1 MNFGKKGVQRKKEQ
15 LDSSSTMMGKKA
27 GISAL
32 RVLFLSIIAFCTIVI
47 CLGVGAYRGIIDSAP
62 DISDVNIMPLGYATF
77 VYDADGNQL
86 QKLNSA
92 EGNRISVSI
101 SEIPKNMQH
110 AIVAIEDSRFYEHN
124 GVDPRGMLRAAA
136 VAISTGFQR
145 TQGASTITQQ
155 LLKNNVF
162 TDWTEENR
170 LQSIK
175 RKLQEQYLAVELE
188 KSLAAEGKNAKD
200 VILENYLNTVNFGA
214 GAYGV
219 QTAAQTY
226 FGKDCKDLTLSECA
240 VLAAIPQNPTKW
252 NPRNHPEK
260 NAERRETVLDYMLE
274 QEYITQAEHDEA
286 MADDVYA
293 RIQER
298 SSSSSTATP
307 YSYFIDEL
315 ISQIKQDLME
325 QKGYTSVQASN
336 AIYSGGLRIYT
347 TQDPQIQQIMDEE
360 FQNEA
365 NFPENIQIGRY
376 ISGISIPPLTCYSA
390 LKKKPKA
397 ISTSIRR
404 RSSARMIPLWLS
416 GAVLRPSP
424 RLP

>member
-200 VILENYLNTVNFGA
+200 VILENYLNTVNYGA
-214 GAYGV
+214 GA
-219 QTAAQTY
+219 
-226 FGKDCKDLTLSECA
+226 
-240 VLAAIPQNPTKW
+240 
-252 NPRNHPEK
+252 
-260 NAERRETVLDYMLE
+260 
-274 QEYITQAEHDEA
+274 
-286 MADDVYA
+286 
-293 RIQER
+293 
-298 SSSSSTATP
+298 
-307 YSYFIDEL
+307 
-315 ISQIKQDLME
+315 
-325 QKGYTSVQASN
+325 
-336 AIYSGGLRIYT
+336 
-347 TQDPQIQQIMDEE
+347 
-360 FQNEA
+360 
-365 NFPENIQIGRY
+365 
-376 ISGISIPPLTCYSA
+376 
-390 LKKKPKA
+390 
-397 ISTSIRR
+397 
-404 RSSARMIPLWLS
+404 
-416 GAVLRPSP
+416 
-424 RLP
+424 

>member
-1 MNFGKKGVQRKKEQ
+1 M
-15 LDSSSTMMGKKA
+15 
-27 GISAL
+27 
-32 RVLFLSIIAFCTIVI
+32 LFLSIIAFCTIVI

-188 KSLAAEGKNAKD
+188 KSLAAEG
-200 VILENYLNTVNFGA
+200 
-214 GAYGV
+214 
-219 QTAAQTY
+219 Q
-226 FGKDCKDLTLSECA
+226 EC
-240 VLAAIPQNPTKW
+240 Q
-252 NPRNHPEK
+252 
-260 NAERRETVLDYMLE
+260 
-274 QEYITQAEHDEA
+274 
-286 MADDVYA
+286 
-293 RIQER
+293 
-298 SSSSSTATP
+298 
-307 YSYFIDEL
+307 
-315 ISQIKQDLME
+315 
-325 QKGYTSVQASN
+325 
-336 AIYSGGLRIYT
+336 
-347 TQDPQIQQIMDEE
+347 
-360 FQNEA
+360 
-365 NFPENIQIGRY
+365 GRH
-376 ISGISIPPLTCYSA
+376 S
-390 LKKKPKA
+390 
-397 ISTSIRR
+397 
-404 RSSARMIPLWLS
+404 
-416 GAVLRPSP
+416 
-424 RLP
+424 

>member
-1 MNFGKKGVQRKKEQ
+1 M
-15 LDSSSTMMGKKA
+15 
-27 GISAL
+27 
-32 RVLFLSIIAFCTIVI
+32 IV
-47 CLGVGAYRGIIDSAP
+47 CLLYTS
-62 DISDVNIMPLGYATF
+62 
-77 VYDADGNQL
+77 
-86 QKLNSA
+86 
-92 EGNRISVSI
+92 
-101 SEIPKNMQH
+101 
-110 AIVAIEDSRFYEHN
+110 
-124 GVDPRGMLRAAA
+124 
-136 VAISTGFQR
+136 
-145 TQGASTITQQ
+145 
-155 LLKNNVF
+155 
-162 TDWTEENR
+162 
-170 LQSIK
+170 
-175 RKLQEQYLAVELE
+175 QYLAVELE

-336 AIYSGGLRIYT
+336 AIY
-347 TQDPQIQQIMDEE
+347 
-360 FQNEA
+360 
-365 NFPENIQIGRY
+365 
-376 ISGISIPPLTCYSA
+376 
-390 LKKKPKA
+390 
-397 ISTSIRR
+397 
-404 RSSARMIPLWLS
+404 LS
-416 GAVLRPSP
+416 LIHI
-424 RLP
+424 